1 MAGPYYAKTTS
12 GNSSTT
18 LVMGKGSLPNTDKE
32 VTLKPVNG
40 GIIDVVNDFTWSAS
54 NITQDV
60 IKKMP
65 KVMLTERRQELN
77 STISSALYYLN
88 AVRNTGSTLGGDAL
102 KTITTKLN
110 SLVSGTDVS
119 ATITNAA
126 KNINNF
132 IKSNAVS
139 SDDTALLTTADYLKS
154 YLGIYYTKKTGLQY
168 VFPYFGDNLIGIENS
183 FAASAQEKTGVGSAI
198 ETGQALVNEV
208 SSTINLTQPG
218 SYIERPKHYQYPTEG
233 KSVTVT
239 FPLVNTFRRNTFLP
253 YQQNYELLWIL
264 AFQNKPYRTSFSRI
278 MPPKIYTLTIPGQ
291 EFFPYCYI
299 SNMQVNFNGTR
310 RLLPVTLPTGKT
322 VDTPIPEAYIVTIT
336 FTSLLASIGNTMV
349 ASAFGSKIKT
359 GTR

>member
-1 MAGPYYAKTTS
+1 MAGPYYASTTS

-18 LVMGKGSLPNTDKE
+18 LVMGRGTLPNTDKE
-32 VTLKPVNG
+32 VTLKPKSG
-40 GIIDVVNDFTWSAS
+40 GIIDVVSDFTWSAS
-54 NITQDV
+54 NITTDV
-60 IKKMP
+60 MKKMP

-88 AVRNTGSTLGGDAL
+88 AVRNAGSTLGGDAL
-102 KTITTKLN
+102 TELNTKLN
-110 SLVSGTDVS
+110 SLVSGAKVGD
-119 ATITNAA
+119 TITNAA

-132 IKSNAVS
+132 IRSNAVS

-168 VFPYFGDNLIGIENS
+168 VLPYFGDNLIGIDNS
-183 FAASAQEKTGVGSAI
+183 FASSAQEKTGVGTILEA
-198 ETGQALVNEV
+198 GQDIVNQA

-233 KSVTVT
+233 KSITVT
-239 FPLVNTFRRNTFLP
+239 FPLVNTYKRNNKLP

-299 SNMQVNFNGTR
+299 SNMTVNFNGTR

-322 VDTPIPEAYIVTIT
+322 VDAPIPEAYVVSIT
-336 FTSLLASIGNTMV
+336 FTSLLASIANTMV
-349 ASAFGSKIKT
+349 SGSFASKIRT
-359 GTR
+359 GTA